1 MSTHAIYD
9 MVIENAVI
17 ATMDGDGL
25 GLIPAG
31 HIAVREGHITAL
43 GHGPCD
49 GQALERIDAAGR
61 LITPGLIDC
70 HTHLVYGGD
79 RAAEFEMRLN
89 GASYEE
95 IAKAGGGINSTVRAT
110 RAATQYDLYEAAL
123 ARLNILR
130 REGVMA
136 LEIKS
141 GYGLDTETEAKMLRA
156 ATDLARDSGLHI
168 QRTFLGAHAIP
179 PEYKGRADDYI
190 DLVCNDMLPA
200 LASENLVDAVDAF
213 CENIAFTPE
222 QTRKVFEAARSYGL
236 PVKLHA
242 EQLSNLGGASLAAQY
257 EALSAD
263 HLEYLDE
270 QGVRD
275 MARHGTV
282 AVILPGAYY
291 TLRET
296 KKPPIDLLRAHNVP
310 MAIAT
315 DHNPGTSPALS
326 LVLMMNMAC
335 TCFGLTPEE
344 ALTGVTKNAARALN
358 IEDRFGHLAIGR
370 RADFVLWDVK
380 SPAHLSYRFG
390 HSPVH
395 TLVYKGQI
403 FHP

>member
-1 MSTHAIYD
+1 MSTHTIYD

-31 HIAVREGHITAL
+31 HIAVRGGHIAAVDD
-43 GHGPCD
+43 GPCD
-49 GQALERIDAAGR
+49 AQAIERIDAQGR

-79 RAAEFEMRLN
+79 RAGEFEMRLN
-89 GASYEE
+89 GASYED
-95 IAKAGGGINSTVRAT
+95 ISKAGGGINSTVRAT
-110 RAATQYDLYEAAL
+110 RAASQYDLYEAAL
-123 ARLNILR
+123 ARLNTLR
-130 REGVMA
+130 REGVIA

-141 GYGLDTETEAKMLRA
+141 GYGLDTQTEAKMLRA
-156 ATDLARDSGLHI
+156 ATDLARDTDLHI

-179 PEYKGRADDYI
+179 PEYKGRPDEYI

-200 LASENLVDAVDAF
+200 LVADHLVDAVDAF

-222 QTRKVFEAARSYGL
+222 QTRKVFEAARAYGL

-296 KKPPIDLLRAHNVP
+296 KKPPIGLLRAHNVP

-335 TCFGLTPEE
+335 TFFGMTPEE
-344 ALTGVTKNAARALN
+344 ALIGVTKNAARALG
-358 IEDRFGHLAIGR
+358 IENRFGHLAHGR
-370 RADFVLWDVK
+370 RADFVLWDVH

-403 FHP
+403 SHP